1 MAVPTRL
8 GCVFARGLRQLSA
21 RDEALLERAS
31 RVAPGWTALLD
42 AAKAIPPR
50 ESRSV
55 RIAGRRSSI
64 EVIGERKIVHAVGR
78 RKEAVAQVWLE
89 AAKGDA
95 LASIVVNNK
104 LCTEYF
110 PWPLSSVAVSPFL
123 LTGTSCNYGAKVVV
137 RGGGMSGARRARALA
152 RARALCRSAPCRLRG
167 GGARAHRR
175 RRGANHRASAGR
187 SARHRDGA
195 AGIGCARPAADEARG
210 HAHSRSA
217 RCRAQEAGQAKGAQV
232 VRVGQALKSAP
243 RTPVFQRLPQ
253 HAPAMACVKR

>member
-137 RGGGMSGARRARALA
+137 RGGGMSGQAQAVRHGIATALQE
-152 RARALCRSAPCRLRG
+152 LD
-167 GGARAHRR
+167 AH
-175 RRGANHRASAGR
+175 A
-187 SARHRDGA
+187 
-195 AGIGCARPAADEARG
+195 
-210 HAHSRSA
+210 
-217 RCRAQEAGQAKGAQV
+217 
-232 VRVGQALKSAP
+232 
-243 RTPVFQRLPQ
+243 RLPMKR
-253 HAPAMACVKR
+253 ADMLTRDPRVVERKKPGKPKARKSSAWVKR